1 MPQADKNTLHCS
13 QRFLRILHLLVDLS
27 DKESMVMVMMVM
39 VMVMMVVMVM
49 VVMMVVI
56 VLMMVTDMEKHR

>member
-39 VMVMMVVMVM
+39 VMVMKMMTTM
-49 VVMMVVI
+49 MMVVA
-56 VLMMVTDMEKHR
+56 TSNEWRC